1 MMNLE
6 RELVFCFIEEDNIQR
21 AYFRVRPLL
30 TLSGGVQDE
39 AMRLWP
45 DDGCLRIV
53 PDRNEQHTFKERMRT
68 LGGWCVMNLVGIPAD
83 ANKIRTNKNYKPD
96 KGERNQF
103 ILYSDT
109 VQALPEHTFFE
120 VVAGV
125 AADYAAL
132 AAKAITPLFYIRE
145 NDTLY
150 GPVSKKAPAL
160 PETAQEATGVLY
172 PISCP
177 DGSDRVML
185 CIAQTPD
192 PKPAPDPRPAE
203 EPISSTPAEEDKP
216 ETKEE
221 ALPLGKPLQILDENK
236 GFEETLQSLD
246 QPLSQGANLL
256 HTESRIEETIAPPV
270 DNRPLSGTPLM
281 RATMRTSQPQPKNKL
296 QEVVSAQWRVARNEP
311 PTAPLPAGATMRHV
325 ENPVETACTGM
336 RAAWQVPEAHD
347 QLIDFILS
355 LDGMRAKLEPR
366 MTEGPESTPLY
377 KTLKS
382 RLDDLEAERLSAL
395 LQLDKARADLDA
407 YRRSILDGMSEKSKA
422 EVTRLESMKAEYETA
437 VNALKQQQN
446 ALIAQRDELKRRVED
461 LQRIDLP
468 AALAKAMA
476 DAQLTAPINGT
487 PLHLNPICGEN
498 IPANELIRRVN
509 DALSASGLNVQR
521 NQIIALLAA
530 MSACSRIGIASLT
543 TAAAATLVGNIA
555 RRLGWGRSYAHQVTP
570 EQKPVL
576 GSMPADGTPAVLLTS
591 LAAYAPLDGITKV
604 FLARAAM
611 NQTRNTAYE
620 ASPWPIFSLG
630 ALPIVPQLT
639 ESSLS
644 PVSFSALASLA
655 DSNAVS
661 LDEVR
666 NVLGGVLKHIAPLS
680 GAALS
685 EMHRFISASTPLM
698 EGGLAAA
705 CDWAILLWVI
715 PAVERVPRVLNALIP
730 LLEEY
735 PLSLGALQA

>member
-1 MMNLE
+1 MNLE

-30 TLSGGVQDE
+30 TVSGAVQDE
-39 AMRLWP
+39 AQRLWP

-68 LGGWCVMNLVGIPAD
+68 LGSWCVMNLVGISAD

-109 VQALPEHTFFE
+109 VQALPEHTFFQVLE
-120 VVAGV
+120 GSAG
-125 AADYAAL
+125 DYAAL

-150 GPVSKKAPAL
+150 GPVSKQRPAQ
-160 PETAQEATGVLY
+160 PETAQEAFGVLY
-172 PISCP
+172 PLACP
-177 DGSDRVML
+177 DGAERVML

-192 PKPAPDPRPAE
+192 PMPAPDPKPVEKPEAAPIAE
-203 EPISSTPAEEDKP
+203 EKTETTEESLPI
-216 ETKEE
+216 
-221 ALPLGKPLQILDENK
+221 GKPLQILDENK
-236 GFEETLQSLD
+236 DFEETLHGLD
-246 QPLSQGANLL
+246 QPLSEGANLL
-256 HTESRIEETIAPPV
+256 RTESRIEETITPPV
-270 DNRPLSGTPLM
+270 NNRPLSGTPLV
-281 RATMRTSQPQPKNKL
+281 RATMRTAQPQPKNKL

-311 PTAPLPAGATMRHV
+311 PTAPLPAGAAMRQV
-325 ENPVETACTGM
+325 ENPVEVACDSLG
-336 RAAWQVPEAHD
+336 RAWQVTEAHH

-382 RLDDLEAERLSAL
+382 RLDDMEAERLAAL
-395 LQLDKARADLDA
+395 LELDKAKADLDA
-407 YRRSILDGMSEKSKA
+407 YRRSVLDGMSERSKA
-422 EVTRLESMKAEYETA
+422 EVTRLEKTKNEYESSVTS
-437 VNALKQQQN
+437 LKQQQN
-446 ALIAQRDELKRRVED
+446 ALIAQRDELTRRVEE

-476 DAQLTAPINGT
+476 DAQLAAPITGT
-487 PLHLNPICGEN
+487 PLHLNPVCGEN
-498 IPANELIRRVN
+498 IPVNELIRRVN
-509 DALSASGLNVQR
+509 DALAASGLNAQR
-521 NQIIALLAA
+521 NQIIALLGTL
-530 MSACSRIGIASLT
+530 SACSRIGVASVT

-576 GSMPADGTPAVLLTS
+576 GSTPAEGTPAVLLTS

-604 FLARAAM
+604 FLARSAM

-620 ASPWPIFSLG
+620 ATPWPIFPLG
-630 ALPIVPQLT
+630 ALPIIPLLT
-639 ESSLS
+639 ENNLS
-644 PVSFSALASLA
+644 PVSFTALTAL
-655 DSNAVS
+655 DEGKAVS
-661 LDEVR
+661 LEEVR
-666 NVLGGVLKHIAPLS
+666 AVLGNVLKQIAPLS

-685 EMHRFISASTPLM
+685 EMHRFISACTPLM

-715 PAVERVPRVLNALIP
+715 PAVERVPRVLNALKP

-735 PLSLGALQA
+735 PLSLAALQS

>member
-1 MMNLE
+1 MNLE

-30 TLSGGVQDE
+30 TVSGCVQDE
-39 AMRLWP
+39 AQRLWP

-109 VQALPEHTFFE
+109 VQALPEHTFFQVLE
-120 VVAGV
+120 GSAGN
-125 AADYAAL
+125 YAAM
-132 AAKAITPLFYIRE
+132 AASAITPLFYIRE

-150 GPVSKKAPAL
+150 GPVSKQHPAQ
-160 PETAQEATGVLY
+160 PETAQAASGVLY
-172 PISCP
+172 PLACP
-177 DGSDRVML
+177 DGADRVML

-192 PKPAPDPRPAE
+192 PKPAPDPKPVN
-203 EPISSTPAEEDKP
+203 KP
-216 ETKEE
+216 EAAPVTEE
-221 ALPLGKPLQILDENK
+221 KSETFEESLPIGKALQILDENK

-246 QPLSQGANLL
+246 QPLSEGANLL
-256 HTESRIEETIAPPV
+256 RSETRVEETIASPV
-270 DNRPLSGTPLM
+270 DNRPLSGTPLL

-296 QEVVSAQWRVARNEP
+296 QEVISAQWRVARNEP

-325 ENPVETACTGM
+325 ENPVETACTSLGS
-336 RAAWQVPEAHD
+336 AWQVPEAHD

-355 LDGMRAKLEPR
+355 LDGMRARLEPR

-382 RLDDLEAERLSAL
+382 RLDDMEAERLAAL
-395 LQLDKARADLDA
+395 LALDKAKADLDA
-407 YRRSILDGMSEKSKA
+407 YRRSVLDGMSERSKA
-422 EVTRLESMKAEYETA
+422 EVTRLENLKNEYESSVA
-437 VNALKQQQN
+437 SLKAQQN
-446 ALIAQRDELKRRVED
+446 ALIAQRDELTRRVEE
-461 LQRIDLP
+461 LQRTDLP
-468 AALAKAMA
+468 DALAKAMA
-476 DAQLTAPINGT
+476 EAQLTAPITGT
-487 PLHLNPICGEN
+487 PLHLNPVCGEK

-509 DALSASGLNVQR
+509 DTLAASGLNVHR
-521 NQIIALLAA
+521 NQIVALLAA
-530 MSACSRIGIASLT
+530 MSACSRIGVASVT

-570 EQKPVL
+570 EQKPVV
-576 GSMPADGTPAVLLTS
+576 GSLPADGTPAVLLTS
-591 LAAYAPLDGITKV
+591 LAAYAPLDRITKV
-604 FLARAAM
+604 FLARSAM

-620 ASPWPIFSLG
+620 ASPWPIFPLG
-630 ALPIVPQLT
+630 ALPLIPQLT
-639 ESSLS
+639 ESNLS
-644 PVSFSALASLA
+644 PVSFTTLTELDAA
-655 DSNAVS
+655 NAVS

-666 NVLGGVLKHIAPLS
+666 TVLGSVLQQIMPLS

-685 EMHRFISASTPLM
+685 EMHRFISISTTLM
-698 EGGLAAA
+698 EGGLASA

-715 PAVERVPRVLNALIP
+715 PAVERVPRVLNSLKP

-735 PLSLGALQA
+735 PLSLAALQS